1 MHTQITVYC
10 PRCKGH
16 NIKKNGFDDN
26 QKQRYA
32 CKDCTRRFIFMPIT
46 RKQVKWLSL
55 FGVSMI

>member
-10 PRCKGH
+10 HHCKGH

-32 CKDCTRRFIFMPIT
+32 CEDCARRFIFMPIT
-46 RKQVKWLSL
+46 R
-55 FGVSMI
+55 